1 MWLVVMVKE
10 ENITVYEPEQSIK
23 RGYRIL
29 WKEIFHN
36 TKESNWLIQ
45 QLFVRDFKGQYGQSI
60 LGVAWA
66 LIIPLVTL
74 ATFIVLR
81 SSGFFSVGA
90 IEVPYV
96 IYALLGLSFW
106 QLFVTGLV
114 QSTNSLVSAG
124 GMLKKINFPR
134 EALVF
139 ATFGN
144 TIISFLFQL
153 GAVFILFGV
162 YNFIPHWQFVMFP
175 LMAVPI
181 LLLSCGLGFICS
193 IINGIIRDLGRILT
207 LGLTFLL
214 FITPIAYEL
223 PESGF
228 VVTLARINPLYYLS
242 IGPREIALTGTLS
255 HPLSY
260 FISCGLSVF
269 VFFFCWMSFHLAETR
284 IAERI

>member
-1 MWLVVMVKE
+1 MNEQKL
-10 ENITVYEPEQSIK
+10 TTYEPERLIK
-23 RGYRIL
+23 QGIISL
-29 WKEIFHN
+29 WKEIFQD
-36 TKESNWLIQ
+36 TKESKWLIR
-45 QLFVRDFKGQYGQSI
+45 QLFLRDFKGQYSQSL

-81 SSGFFSVGA
+81 SSGFFNVGA

-114 QSTNSLVSAG
+114 QSTNSLVGAG
-124 GMLKKINFPR
+124 GMIKKINFPR
-134 EALVF
+134 EALIF
-139 ATFGN
+139 ASFGS
-144 TIISFLFQL
+144 TIISFLLQIGVVFFL
-153 GAVFILFGV
+153 FVVYGFMPNWKFILF
-162 YNFIPHWQFVMFP
+162 P
-175 LMAVPI
+175 LMVIPI
-181 LLLSCGLGFICS
+181 LLTSSGLGFICS
-193 IINGIIRDLGRILT
+193 IINGIIRDLGRVLT

-228 VVTLARINPLYYLS
+228 VAVLALINPLYHLS
-242 IGPREIALTGTLS
+242 VAPRDITLTGTLS
-255 HPLSY
+255 HPLGY
-260 FISCGLSVF
+260 FISCALSVF
-269 VFFFCWMSFHLAETR
+269 IFFFCWMAFHLAEPR